1 LEGSTVSHTSLV
13 VFSSL
18 GQKQV
23 QEDEEEEEEKIRRKI
38 MVRKEEEKNK
48 EPRMMIGR
56 VFMEDDMKDNMVIT
70 EAIVS
75 RRFIQE
81 AWTESAKYVGVFKVQ
96 WVGPIVM

>member
-1 LEGSTVSHTSLV
+1 LEGSTVSHTSLAL
-13 VFSSL
+13 FLSL

-23 QEDEEEEEEKIRRKI
+23 QEEEEEEEKIRRKI

-48 EPRMMIGR
+48 DPRMMMGR

-70 EAIVS
+70 AAIVS
-75 RRFIQE
+75 RRLMQE
-81 AWTESAKYVGVFKVQ
+81 AWTESAKYVGVLKLQ